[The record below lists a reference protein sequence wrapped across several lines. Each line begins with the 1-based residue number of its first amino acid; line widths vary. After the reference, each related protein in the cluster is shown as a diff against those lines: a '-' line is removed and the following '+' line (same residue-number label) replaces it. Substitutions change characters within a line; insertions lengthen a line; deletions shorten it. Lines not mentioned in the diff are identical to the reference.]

1 MMFFVKGD
9 FVIML
14 EDRQTLPLT
23 CTENCRLLTGCV
35 CSLDLTC
42 GNQLLLVVSQYAK
55 LPQVKSK
62 LAGTPML
69 QLGCRVLTK
78 QLSHML

>member
-1 MMFFVKGD
+1 M
-9 FVIML
+9 IML
-14 EDRQTLPLT
+14 EDHQTLPLM
-23 CTENCRLLTGCV
+23 CTKSCRLLTGRV

-42 GNQLLLVVSQYAK
+42 DNQLLLVVSQYAT
-55 LPQVKSK
+55 LPQVKNK

-69 QLGCRVLTK
+69 RLDCRVLTK